1 MKMVRLIVW
10 IVTQDCIKIHPGT
23 ARVKF
28 VPLDGIRIPS
38 NKPVANGAKP
48 GNTAKQTS
56 LRYVSIAFPANTPMT
71 VMQQSVK
78 TAAVVDTN
86 RHRVKPIALDLK
98 VIKLLGRV
106 ALLSSPLPK
115 DGTQRATQTILPYR
129 VKQDVT
135 AQIHLQKHVLP
146 AQPVTL
152 RSKETSTVFTVK
164 RGNFPIKSI
173 LPNVQNATHDCVNIP
188 TKLLPPVANV
198 VPRTNVRRAPSV
210 KL

>member
-1 MKMVRLIVW
+1 M
-10 IVTQDCIKIHPGT
+10 TT
-23 ARVKF
+23 AQQRV
-28 VPLDGIRIPS
+28 
-38 NKPVANGAKP
+38 N
-48 GNTAKQTS
+48 
-56 LRYVSIAFPANTPMT
+56 
-71 VMQQSVK
+71 

-98 VIKLLGRV
+98 VIKLLEKV
-106 ALLSSPLPK
+106 VPLSSKLQK
-115 DGTQRATQTILPYR
+115 VGLQRATQTTLPYR

-152 RSKETSTVFTVK
+152 RSKETSIVFNVK

-173 LPNVQNATHDCVNIP
+173 LPSVQNATHDCVNTP

-198 VPRTNVRRAPSV
+198 VQRTNVRRAPSV

>member
-1 MKMVRLIVW
+1 MHPDTALA
-10 IVTQDCIKIHPGT
+10 KI
-23 ARVKF
+23 
-28 VPLDGIRIPS
+28 VPLDGIPIPS
-38 NKPVANGAKP
+38 NKPVAKDAKR

-56 LRYVSIAFPANTPMT
+56 LRCVSIVFPANTPMT
-71 VMQQSVK
+71 TAQQRVN
-78 TAAVVDTN
+78 TAAVVNTN

-115 DGTQRATQTILPYR
+115 DGTQRATQTTLPYR

-152 RSKETSTVFTVK
+152 RSKETSIVFNVK

-173 LPNVQNATHDCVNIP
+173 LPSVQNATHDCVNTP

-198 VPRTNVRRAPSV
+198 VQRTNVRRAPSV